1 VPSQLFE
8 RLFTSPAKVAQL
20 CLHADSAQPL
30 PLHLADALA
39 SYYQQRYASPL
50 ALSAR
55 AAAGL
60 AEQMYGQYGDE
71 AAGCGIWRGSWELL
85 SGLPAAV
92 AAAGSLR
99 EVREG

>member
-1 VPSQLFE
+1 
-8 RLFTSPAKVAQL
+8 
-20 CLHADSAQPL
+20 
-30 PLHLADALA
+30 LAEALA
-39 SYYQQRYASPL
+39 SYYRQLYASPL
-50 ALSAR
+50 ALLAR

-99 EVREG
+99 EVGTWEVDKIKVLVGVRAACRKYKLW